1 MTINVDNLNNF
12 MIDVLKELGN
22 IGAGNAA
29 TALAN
34 MISKKIDMKVPNVR
48 IMEFRDVAEILGG
61 EENLVIGIYFEL
73 MEDIVGN
80 MMFALDINSAINL
93 TNMLY
98 NREKE
103 DKELDEMDISALSE
117 VGNIIASSYANSLS
131 SLTGLKMYISVPS
144 ISIDMAGAILSV
156 PAIQYGHVSDHAL
169 MIETIFEEE
178 QNLVAGNL
186 FFLPDLSSFDKI
198 LLALG
203 VK

>member
-1 MTINVDNLNNF
+1 MTINVDNLNSF

-29 TALAN
+29 TALAS

-48 IMEFRDVAEILGG
+48 IMEFKDVAEILGG
-61 EENLVIGIYFEL
+61 EESLVVGIYFEL
-73 MEDIVGN
+73 MEDIIGN
-80 MMFALDINSAINL
+80 MMFALDLDSAINL
-93 TNMLY
+93 TNVLY
-98 NREKE
+98 GRKKE

-131 SLTGLKMYISVPS
+131 SLTGLKMFISIPS

-169 MIETIFEEE
+169 MIETVFEEE

-198 LLALG
+198 LIALG